1 MEYSPSCVFP
11 TKLVS
16 EYDDVFLFF
25 FASKRYSPRQEWRKG
40 KGFFWYFFFLQPL
53 FYQPEFALF
62 LCDLIFFFSVLDFS
76 LGGQKEQVKL
86 EKTRSQQK

>member
-62 LCDLIFFFSVLDFS
+62 LCDLIFFFRFWIFPLV
-76 LGGQKEQVKL
+76 VK
-86 EKTRSQQK
+86 KNK